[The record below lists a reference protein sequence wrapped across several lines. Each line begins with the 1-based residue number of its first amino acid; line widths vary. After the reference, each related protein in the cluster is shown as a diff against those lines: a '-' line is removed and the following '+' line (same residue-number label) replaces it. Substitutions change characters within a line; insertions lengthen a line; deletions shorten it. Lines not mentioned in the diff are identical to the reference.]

1 MSHCSKV
8 FWGFISCWVV
18 CPVWGREFFKECSD
32 NGERMEACFFFFVL
46 WVCIPLGGLQSF
58 AKFTHNNSSYLYAK
72 ENCWGR
78 GSKGEFCGNTWVES
92 FFPVESV
99 DVNWFRI
106 MRESTL
112 RKGEGM
118 EVTVCFCVNT
128 CFSDYV
134 FCLKK
139 SSCLVSLQSFWSS
152 LLEM

>member
-1 MSHCSKV
+1 
-8 FWGFISCWVV
+8 
-18 CPVWGREFFKECSD
+18 
-32 NGERMEACFFFFVL
+32 MEARFFFFFFVGVHTYWSVL
-46 WVCIPLGGLQSF
+46 WLWLLKSSSNLGGLQSF